1 MYSLFINVLHAKGR
15 FSKEY
20 FYNLKKSVMKV
31 EKFKVLLYLKK
42 SEPDKTGKA
51 PIMGRITLNRTMA
64 QFSCKLSCTPG
75 LWNARESRLNGKS
88 REAVE
93 TNEKIERLLL
103 AVHSAFNSLMERKKD
118 FDAAAVRDMFQ
129 GNAGMQ
135 MTLLKLLDR
144 HNEEMKTRVG
154 VDRAPTTMSTYVYTR
169 RTLAEFIKTEFKVSD
184 LAFGQLNEQFI
195 RDYQDFCLE
204 KKKLA
209 METVRHYLSIL
220 KKICRIA
227 YKEGHSEKY
236 HFCHFKLPKQKETT
250 PKALSRENFEKLR
263 DLEIPEKR
271 RSHVITRDLFLFAC
285 YTGTA
290 YADAVSITRENL
302 FRDDEG
308 SLWLKYLR
316 KKTDYLGRVKLLPE
330 ALALIG
336 KYRDDTRTTLFPPQ
350 DYHTLRANMKSL
362 RLMAGLSQ
370 DLVYHMGRHSF
381 ASLVTLEEGSTD
393 RDHQQDAGTLQH
405 KDHPNIR
412 ACDPEATVRG
422 HGQVRRGN
430 PRFETY
436 SLILKQSL
444 SCAVH
449 LSFYSTS
456 TVTR

>member
-51 PIMGRITLNRTMA
+51 PIMGRITLNRTMV

-204 KKKLA
+204 KKRLA

-271 RSHVITRDLFLFAC
+271 RSHVITR
-285 YTGTA
+285 
-290 YADAVSITRENL
+290 ENL
-302 FRDDEG
+302 FQDDEG
-308 SLWLKYLR
+308 SLWLKYRR

-336 KYRDDTRTTLFPPQ
+336 KYRDDTRITLFPPQ

-381 ASLVTLEEGSTD
+381 ASLVTLEEGVPIETISKMLGHSNIKTTQIYARVTPKRLFEDMD
-393 RDHQQDAGTLQH
+393 RFV
-405 KDHPNIR
+405 
-412 ACDPEATVRG
+412 EATRDLK
-422 HGQVRRGN
+422 
-430 PRFETY
+430 
-436 SLILKQSL
+436 LIL
-444 SCAVH
+444 
-449 LSFYSTS
+449 
-456 TVTR
+456 

>member
-93 TNEKIERLLL
+93 TNEKIEKLLL

-118 FDAAAVRDMFQ
+118 FDAAAVREMFQ

-144 HNEEMKTRVG
+144 HNEEMKARVG

-204 KKKLA
+204 KKRLA

-271 RSHVITRDLFLFAC
+271 RSHVITR
-285 YTGTA
+285 
-290 YADAVSITRENL
+290 ENL
-302 FRDDEG
+302 FQDDEG
-308 SLWLKYLR
+308 SLWLKYRR

-330 ALALIG
+330 ALALIE

-381 ASLVTLEEGSTD
+381 ASLVTLEEGVPIETISKMLGHSNIKTTQIYARVTPKRLFEDMD
-393 RDHQQDAGTLQH
+393 RFV
-405 KDHPNIR
+405 
-412 ACDPEATVRG
+412 EATRDLK
-422 HGQVRRGN
+422 
-430 PRFETY
+430 
-436 SLILKQSL
+436 LIL
-444 SCAVH
+444 
-449 LSFYSTS
+449 
-456 TVTR
+456 

>member
-1 MYSLFINVLHAKGR
+1 
-15 FSKEY
+15 
-20 FYNLKKSVMKV
+20 MKIDIPV
-31 EKFKVLLYLKK
+31 SQPYRV
-42 SEPDKTGKA
+42 DIA
-51 PIMGRITLNRTMA
+51 
-64 QFSCKLSCTPG
+64 PG
-75 LWNARESRLNGKS
+75 LLDDLGRYVSSGTAALVVTE
-88 REAVE
+88 EHVAP
-93 TNEKIERLLL
+93 LLL
-103 AVHSAFNSLMERKKD
+103 ERACRALRAAGVRAVPAILPAGEETKSLAQYAALLRKLAEAGLTRADTVVALGGGVIGDLAGFAAATWLRGIRLVQVPTTLLAMVDSSVGGKTAIDLPEGKNLVGAFHQERKKD

-144 HNEEMKTRVG
+144 HNEEMKARVG

-204 KKKLA
+204 KKRLA

-250 PKALSRENFEKLR
+250 LKALSRENFEKLR

-302 FRDDEG
+302 FTDDEG
-308 SLWLKYLR
+308 SLWLKYRR

-330 ALALIG
+330 ALALIE

-362 RLMAGLSQ
+362 RLMVGLSQ
-370 DLVYHMGRHSF
+370 DLVYHTARYLNF
-381 ASLVTLEEGSTD
+381 L
-393 RDHQQDAGTLQH
+393 
-405 KDHPNIR
+405 
-412 ACDPEATVRG
+412 
-422 HGQVRRGN
+422 
-430 PRFETY
+430 F
-436 SLILKQSL
+436 
-444 SCAVH
+444 
-449 LSFYSTS
+449 
-456 TVTR
+456 

>member
-1 MYSLFINVLHAKGR
+1 
-15 FSKEY
+15 
-20 FYNLKKSVMKV
+20 MKV

-42 SEPDKTGKA
+42 GEPDKNGKA

-64 QFSCKLSCTPG
+64 QFSCKLSCTPE

-88 REAVE
+88 RKAVE

-129 GNAGMQ
+129 GNAGIQ

-144 HNEEMKTRVG
+144 HNGEMKARVG
-154 VDRAPTTMSTYVYTR
+154 VDRAPTTLSTYLFTY
-169 RTLAEFIKTEFKVSD
+169 RTLSEFIKAKFKVSD

-195 RDYQDFCLE
+195 RDYQDFILME
-204 KKKLA
+204 KGHAVDTLRGYLA
-209 METVRHYLSIL
+209 IL

-236 HFCHFKLPKQKETT
+236 HFCHFKLPKQKEST

-290 YADAVSITRENL
+290 YADVVSITRENL
-302 FRDDEG
+302 FTDEENN
-308 SLWLKYLR
+308 LWLKYRR
-316 KKTDYLGRVKLLPE
+316 KKTNYLGRVKLLPE
-330 ALALIG
+330 ALVLIE
-336 KYRDDTRTTLFPPQ
+336 KYRDDARMTLFPPQ

-370 DLVYHMGRHSF
+370 DLVYHTARHSF
-381 ASLVTLEEGSTD
+381 ASLITLEEGVPIETISKMLGHSNIKTTQIYARVTPKRLFEDMD
-393 RDHQQDAGTLQH
+393 RF
-405 KDHPNIR
+405 I
-412 ACDPEATVRG
+412 EATRDLK
-422 HGQVRRGN
+422 
-430 PRFETY
+430 
-436 SLILKQSL
+436 LIL
-444 SCAVH
+444 
-449 LSFYSTS
+449 
-456 TVTR
+456 